1 MKIPHVGIDLGTT
14 FSCMSYIGEDGI
26 PVVIKNDEGKETTPS
41 VIWFDGKTAYV
52 GDAANDRKIM
62 ANAPIYEMVKR
73 DIGRDTAHRYRVQGY
88 DYGAY
93 GFSAIILKKFKQE
106 AFRFFKSKNWL
117 APDERIDDVLI
128 PAVITVPAQF
138 GDKERLHTRIAGI
151 AAGFDVM
158 AIINEPTAA
167 ALTYGIQLEDTRK
180 IFVFD
185 LGGGTF
191 DATIMQVSNGE
202 VTVLASDGASEVGG
216 KDWDA
221 LIVNYLLYKTEDILG
236 REVPDAYLWELKKKA
251 LEAKFSLSTEESTT
265 VSMLI
270 EGKLVEIPLY
280 RESKK
285 SDALPDGSF
294 DDFIDDDWEDDKFY
308 FEQRSANLLTNIK
321 AIIIYM
327 LENIHL
333 GWNDI
338 DDIVL
343 VGGACRMPMIPKM
356 MEELSGK
363 KIHKNISGIDLDT
376 AISFGATLFGKNRSR
391 VTDVTPKAIG
401 IEVIERGR
409 TVVEHLIRKNTPLPV
424 KISQNYK
431 AVEKAVLKV
440 YEGEN
445 DSRSP
450 DECVLRGRLELDNKE
465 GEVKVELSIDFSG
478 FLIAAVEAD
487 GVKAEL
493 KIKSEEGDIDV
504 SELTGRINQINVICQ
519 QTIRS

>member
-14 FSCMSYIGEDGI
+14 FSCMSYIGEEGI
-26 PVVIKNDEGKETTPS
+26 PVVIKNSAGKETIPS
-41 VIWFDGKTAYV
+41 VVWFDGRTAYV
-52 GDAANDRKIM
+52 GDDANDRKIM

-73 DIGRDTAHRYRVQGY
+73 DIGRETAHRYMVHGY

-93 GFSAIILKKFKQE
+93 GFSAIILKCFKQH
-106 AFRFFKSKNWL
+106 AFHFFNLKKWL
-117 APDERIDDVLI
+117 APDDLIDDTLI

-138 GDKERLHTRIAGI
+138 GDKERRHTRIAGR
-151 AAGFDVM
+151 AAGFDVI

-167 ALTYGIQLEDTRK
+167 ALTYGINLQDTRK
-180 IFVFD
+180 VFVFD

-191 DATIMQVSNGE
+191 DVTIMQISNGDI
-202 VTVLASDGASEVGG
+202 TVLASDGASQVGG

-221 LIVNYLLYKTEDILG
+221 LIVSYLLYKSEEILG
-236 REVPDAYLWELKKKA
+236 KEVPDEYLWELNKKA
-251 LEAKFSLSTEESTT
+251 LEAKFILSTEESVTL
-265 VSMLI
+265 SMLI
-270 EGKLVEIPLY
+270 EGKLIEIPLY
-280 RESKK
+280 TESKK
-285 SDALPDGSF
+285 NDMLSDSYF
-294 DDFIDDDWEDDKFY
+294 DDFIDDWEDDKFY

-321 AIIIYM
+321 AIISYM

-343 VGGACRMPMIPKM
+343 AGGACRMPMITKM
-356 MEELSGK
+356 IEDISGK
-363 KIHKNISGIDLDT
+363 KVHRNISGIDLDT
-376 AISFGATLFGKNRSR
+376 AISFGATLLGRNRNR

-409 TVVEHLIRKNTPLPV
+409 TVVEHLIKKNTPLPV
-424 KISQNYK
+424 KISQRYK

-450 DECVLRGRLELDNKE
+450 DDCILRGRLELNNKE
-465 GEVKVELSIDFSG
+465 GEVNIELSIDFNG
-478 FLIAAVEAD
+478 LIIASIEAE
-487 GVKAEL
+487 GVKSEL

-504 SELTGRINQINVICQ
+504 SELTNKINQINVICQ
-519 QTIRS
+519 